1 MKHFNTLFL
10 IACLISATFVS
21 CNKKEVEEKETLSVD
36 RTELIL
42 MQKDESADFNISS
55 SGEWHIDA
63 EGLEGYYG
71 PNMGDVKDFTIAP
84 VTGNG
89 NTKVSVTLKNEV
101 TESYDIDIT
110 ITGKKEQLTVKLK
123 AVAN

>member
-21 CNKKEVEEKETLSVD
+21 CNKKEVEEKEPLSVD

-42 MQKDESADFNISS
+42 MQKDGSADFNISS